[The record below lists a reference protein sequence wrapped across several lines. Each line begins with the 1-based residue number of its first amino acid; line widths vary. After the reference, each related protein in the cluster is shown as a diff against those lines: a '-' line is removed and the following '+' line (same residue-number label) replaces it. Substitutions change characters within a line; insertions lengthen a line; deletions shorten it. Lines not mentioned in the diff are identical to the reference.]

1 MRYFH
6 RTSLR
11 PDDVLVQAKAFFGP
25 RLAPADESQ
34 RRRTWAGPLGKVTVT
49 ARAEGGHY
57 TLVEISTDQ
66 VGESELDRLAKR
78 FLAEVHRQVEP
89 GHELRGAY

>member
-6 RTSLR
+6 RTSQS

-25 RLAPADESQ
+25 RLAPAEESP
-34 RRRTWAGPLGKVTVT
+34 RRRTWAGALGKVTVG

-57 TLVEISTDQ
+57 TLVEVTTDQ

-78 FLAEVHRQVEP
+78 FLGEVHRQAEP